1 MHVTHLAPHLG
12 GGVGKAHAAL
22 AEARR
27 EQGAGEQHRFVLL
40 EAPQDARFADRLRAA
55 GADVIVQPEPDELRG
70 LVAAADILQVEWWSH
85 PRLYECLARA
95 DLPPHRLVLWTH
107 GSGLAPPLI
116 PAALPELADG
126 TAFTSA
132 CSLQAPN
139 LQRLIGA
146 RPQDFVVAN
155 SGFGF
160 DMMPRHPRPAGS
172 PLRFGLLGTLDFAKL
187 HPRFFDAVDD
197 AGSDIRVRLFGHCD
211 PGGEVAAAAAA
222 MRHPARV
229 MFEGH
234 TDDPAA
240 VLAELDVF
248 VHLLAP
254 GHYGTGENALVEAM
268 SLGLCPLVIDNP
280 AERAIV
286 THRETGIVAT
296 SIAEAAGWLNWMAG
310 HPGAVASLGAE
321 AARRVARTHRPAASL
336 SVFEAIQARAMA
348 APKRLRD
355 YAGALGNTP
364 AAWFA
369 ASLGGIS
376 TAATGE
382 AVPARDALFAATP
395 AKGSLAHF
403 RRCFPDDAALLA
415 LARGD

>member
-1 MHVTHLAPHLG
+1 MHVTHLAAHLG

-27 EQGAGEQHRFVLL
+27 EQGAAERHRFILL
-40 EAPQDARFADRLRAA
+40 EAPQDGRFADQIVAA
-55 GADVIVQPEPDELRG
+55 GGEVIVQPAPDELRS

-85 PRLYECLARA
+85 PRLYECLART

-107 GSGLAPPLI
+107 VSGLAPPVI
-116 PAALPELADG
+116 PAALADLADV

-132 CSLQAPN
+132 CSFEAAN
-139 LQRLIGA
+139 LEPLIA
-146 RPQDFVVAN
+146 VRPQAFAVVN

-160 DMMPRHPRPAGS
+160 SALPERPSRAEQ

-187 HPRFFDAVDD
+187 HPRFFDAIDG
-197 AGSDIRVRLFGHCD
+197 AAEDIRVRLFGHCD

-229 MFEGH
+229 TFEGH

-240 VLAELDVF
+240 VLAGLDVF

-254 GHYGTGENALVEAM
+254 GHYGTGENALIEAM
-268 SLGLCPLVIDNP
+268 SLGLCPLVLDNP

-286 THRETGIVAT
+286 THQETGIVAT
-296 SIAEAAGWLNWMAG
+296 SIAEAAGWMDWMAG
-310 HPGAVASLGAE
+310 HPRAVASLGAE
-321 AARRVARTHRPAASL
+321 AARRVAKTHRPAASL
-336 SVFEAIQARAMA
+336 SVFEDIQARAMA
-348 APKRLRD
+348 APKRVRD
-355 YAGALGNTP
+355 YAGALGETP
-364 AAWFA
+364 VAWFE
-369 ASLGGIS
+369 ASLGGVS
-376 TAATGE
+376 TAATGDG
-382 AVPARDALFAATP
+382 APAGNALFAGTP

-415 LARGD
+415 LGS

>member
-27 EQGAGEQHRFVLL
+27 EQGNAEQHRFVLL
-40 EAPQDARFADRLRAA
+40 ETPQDGRFADQILAT
-55 GADVIVQPEPDELRG
+55 GAEVIVQPAPDALRR

-95 DLPPHRLVLWTH
+95 ELPPHRLLLWTH
-107 GSGLAPPLI
+107 VSGLAPPVI
-116 PAALPELADG
+116 PADLVALARV

-132 CSLQAPN
+132 CSFEAAN
-139 LQRLIGA
+139 LKPLIAA
-146 RPQDFVVAN
+146 RPQAFAVAN

-160 DMMPRHPRPAGS
+160 DAIPKRPSVAGQ
-172 PLRFGLLGTLDFAKL
+172 PLRFGLVGTLDFAKL
-187 HPRFFDAVDD
+187 HPRFFDAIDG
-197 AGSDIRVRLFGHCD
+197 AACDIGVRLFGHCD
-211 PGGEVAAAAAA
+211 PGGAVAARAAA
-222 MRHPARV
+222 MRQPSRV

-240 VLAELDVF
+240 ALAGLDVF

-254 GHYGTGENALVEAM
+254 GHYGTGENALIEAM
-268 SLGLCPLVIDNP
+268 SLGLCPLVLDNP

-286 THRETGIVAT
+286 THQETGIVAA
-296 SIAEAAGWLNWMAG
+296 SIAEAAGWLDWMAG

-336 SVFEAIQARAMA
+336 SVFRDIQTRAMA
-348 APKRLRD
+348 APKRARD
-355 YAGALGNTP
+355 YAGALGDTP

-369 ASLGGIS
+369 ASLGGVS
-376 TAATGE
+376 ATGPGE
-382 AVPARDALFAATP
+382 AVPGAGSLFAATP

>member
-27 EQGAGEQHRFVLL
+27 EQGTGEQHRFVLL

-296 SIAEAAGWLNWMAG
+296 SIAEAAGWLDWMAG

-321 AARRVARTHRPAASL
+321 AARRVAEAHRPAASV
-336 SVFEAIQARAMA
+336 SVFEDIQARAMA
-348 APKRLRD
+348 SPKRLRD
-355 YAGALGNTP
+355 YAGALGETP
-364 AAWFA
+364 VAWFE
-369 ASLGGIS
+369 ASLGEVSI
-376 TAATGE
+376 TATGDG
-382 AVPARDALFAATP
+382 APTGNALFAATP

-415 LARGD
+415 LARGG